1 MSVSHCS
8 LSLLCI
14 CLVLSTRT
22 RGLLCSGFAPTTPW
36 IWPAGAAPAPRSE
49 SPPLCRHFLV
59 LWLSVSGPP
68 LVRGPLAEELGA
80 VALCARSAPHC
91 SDICLGC
98 GVCPHRP
105 PLHSHPPLHR
115 LPPPQQV
122 LTSCTWPLG
131 TNSPLPDPS
140 SGQGSDP
147 SHSCNLRCSGSTRSF
162 NPLHRDVAV
171 RQRLKPSS

>member
-115 LPPPQQV
+115 LPPP
-122 LTSCTWPLG
+122 PA
-131 TNSPLPDPS
+131 
-140 SGQGSDP
+140 GSDIL
-147 SHSCNLRCSGSTRSF
+147 HLALRYQQPPPRPILRPGIR
-162 NPLHRDVAV
+162 PKPQLQPALQ
-171 RQRLKPSS
+171 RQHQIL